1 MKLIK
6 LGLIS
11 VVIIF
16 GIITAMGLLLPS
28 ESKISRTVEITKPAK
43 NILPFVNNLFGWQ
56 KWVMGLEKTNIES
69 GTITRLGKSSLHIYS
84 STKNEVIASWVDDKG
99 KVNRNII
106 QLIEKGN
113 ITIVNWQFD
122 NKASW
127 FPLDRLG
134 SIVNEKVTG
143 KMMEDN
149 LANLKKVVESY
160 P

>member
-11 VVIIF
+11 IVIIF
-16 GIITAMGLLLPS
+16 VIITAMGLLLPS
-28 ESKISRTVEITKPAK
+28 ESKISRTIEIEKSSTK
-43 NILPFVNNLFGWQ
+43 ILPYINTFYGWQ
-56 KWVMGLEKTNIES
+56 KWVTGLNNKKIES
-69 GTITRLGKSSLHIYS
+69 ATNTTIGKSSMHIYS
-84 STKNEVIASWVDDKG
+84 SSTTEIVGSWVDEKG
-99 KVNRNII
+99 KETKNAI

-113 ITIVNWQFD
+113 STIVNWQFE

-149 LANLKKVVESY
+149 LANLKKIVEIN

>member
-16 GIITAMGLLLPS
+16 GIITAMGLLLPA
-28 ESKISRTVEITKPAK
+28 ESRISRTVEIQKPSDK
-43 NILPFVNNLFGWQ
+43 ILPFVNSLFGWQ
-56 KWVMGLEKTNIES
+56 KWINGLDSKKIES
-69 GTITRLGKSSLHIYS
+69 ATATSIGKSSMHIYS
-84 STKNEVIASWVDDKG
+84 TTKNEVMGSWVDEKG
-99 KVNRNII
+99 KINKYTLQII
-106 QLIEKGN
+106 DQGN
-113 ITIVNWQFD
+113 TTIVNWQFE

-149 LANLKKVVESY
+149 LANLKKIVEEN

>member
-11 VVIIF
+11 IVIIF

-28 ESKISRTVEITKPAK
+28 ESKISRTIEIEKPSNK
-43 NILPFVNNLFGWQ
+43 ILPFVNNLFGWQ
-56 KWVMGLEKTNIES
+56 KWIMGLEDKKIES
-69 GTITRLGKSSLHIYS
+69 ATITRLGKSTIHIYS
-84 STKNEVIASWVDDKG
+84 STATEVIGSWVDEKG
-99 KVNRNII
+99 KVSRNTI
-106 QLIEKGN
+106 QLIDKEN
-113 ITIVNWQFD
+113 STIVNWQFE
-122 NKASW
+122 NKATW

-149 LANLKKVVESY
+149 LAHLKKIVELN